1 MALPLATYGLAAV
14 AGGLSTLSPCVL
26 PLVPIIVGTAAAT
39 HRLGPFVLAAG
50 LAVSFTVL
58 GVLVTAFGAA
68 LGLTG
73 QGLRLAAAVLL
84 VGFGAVLL
92 SEALQARFALLASR
106 ASGAG
111 QTALGRFE
119 PRGLTGQALLGL
131 LLGVVWSP
139 CVGPTLGAT
148 ITLASQGEDLGQ
160 AALVMLVFGLGAGVP
175 LVVLGLLSTAV
186 LKRVRG
192 RLLEA
197 GKRGKRFLGGVL
209 LLAGLAILS
218 GADKRF
224 EIWVLDHAPGWLID
238 LTTAI

>member
-39 HRLGPFVLAAG
+39 HRFGPMVLAAG

-58 GVLVTAFGAA
+58 GVLIAAFGAA

-73 QGLRLAAAVLL
+73 HGLRLVAAVLL
-84 VGFGAVLL
+84 VVFGLLLL

-106 ASGAG
+106 ASSAG
-111 QTALGRFE
+111 HGALGRFE

-148 ITLASQGEDLGQ
+148 ITLASQGEDLAQ
-160 AALVMLVFGLGAGVP
+160 ATLVMLVFGIGAGVP
-175 LVVLGLLSTAV
+175 LVVLGLVSGAAM
-186 LKRVRG
+186 KRFRG
-192 RLLEA
+192 RLLDA
-197 GKRGKRFLGGVL
+197 GKRGKRLLGMVL
-209 LLAGLAILS
+209 LLAGFAILT
-218 GADKRF
+218 GADKQF
-224 EIWVLDHAPGWLID
+224 EIWALDHAPGWLID
-238 LTTAI
+238 LTTSI